1 MITPDIKKKV
11 EIDFGLGRSASVLS
25 NIEGLVERFY
35 AQYRKNPS
43 ARMIRCILHLA
54 EGKEEEVTRLIEA
67 TITDWR
73 DVILWAEH
81 DEKDNR
87 IFNGVEMFSFS
98 E

>member
-11 EIDFGLGRSASVLS
+11 EIDFGLERSALVLS

-35 AQYRKNPS
+35 ARYSKNPS
-43 ARMIRCILHLA
+43 ARIIRCILHLA
-54 EGKEEEVTRLIEA
+54 AGNEEEVTRLIEA
-67 TITDWR
+67 AITDWR

-81 DEKDNR
+81 DENDNR
-87 IFNGVEMFSFS
+87 VFNGIEMFSFS